1 MLHAS
6 PHLQAM
12 AARPL
17 YSSMAFKGNDVGDG
31 DNDSQDDL
39 MWNDEG
45 SSQASSPRLET
56 DAGHQA
62 PSPSQT
68 LPLSLHAHFSDHLV

>member
-1 MLHAS
+1 
-6 PHLQAM
+6 M

-45 SSQASSPRLET
+45 SSQASSPRSET

-68 LPLSLHAHFSDHLV
+68 LPVSLHEHFSDDLV

>member
-1 MLHAS
+1 
-6 PHLQAM
+6 M

-62 PSPSQT
+62 PSPC
-68 LPLSLHAHFSDHLV
+68 SLFVYMRTFLTILCE